1 MPTGKGGAPRWR
13 VGLSFATLYIVW
25 GTTYLG
31 IRFAVESLPPMLMG
45 AARFLVAG
53 AVLYPIMRL
62 SGNPAPKPVQWR
74 SALIVGAFLM
84 VGGQG
89 GVAWAERRI
98 PSGLAAAL
106 VATMPLWMLV
116 VNWMRPRGQAPDAR
130 LVTGILAGFAGVVL
144 LVAPW
149 QTNARDVDIWGILAV
164 VGGALSWAV
173 GSLYSTT
180 ARLPRS
186 HLLATAMQMLAG
198 GVLLLLVATARGE
211 WQMLDWGAVS
221 LRSLL
226 ALAYL
231 VVFGSLIGLTTY
243 TWLLTVR
250 PPSQVST
257 YSYVN
262 PVVAVFLGWLLAG
275 EHFSARMLLA
285 IAIILGSVVLATR
298 GTAHGRSAGQG
309 GEGSS
314 ND

>member
-1 MPTGKGGAPRWR
+1 MASDGAPRWR
-13 VGLSFATLYIVW
+13 IVLSFATLYLVW

-53 AVLYPIMRL
+53 AILYPVMRL
-62 SGNPAPKPVQWR
+62 NGNPRPKPIQWR
-74 SALIVGAFLM
+74 SALIVGALLM
-84 VGGQG
+84 LGGQG
-89 GVAWAERRI
+89 GVAWAEQRI
-98 PSGLAAAL
+98 HSGLAAAL

-116 VNWMRPRGQAPDAR
+116 VNWMRPRGQRPDAR
-130 LVTGILAGFAGVVL
+130 LAVGILAGFAGVVL

-149 QTNARDVDIWGILAV
+149 QTNARDADIWGILAV
-164 VGGALSWAV
+164 VGGALAWAI

-198 GVLLLLVATARGE
+198 GALLLVAATARGE
-211 WQMLDWGAVS
+211 WQTLDWGAVS

-226 ALAYL
+226 ALGYL
-231 VVFGSLIGLTTY
+231 IVFGSLIGLTTY
-243 TWLLTVR
+243 IWLLSVR
-250 PPSQVST
+250 PPSRVST

-262 PVVAVFLGWLLAG
+262 PVVAVFLGWLLAD

-285 IAIILGSVVLATR
+285 IAVILGSVVLATQ
-298 GTAHGRSAGQG
+298 GVAHAKSAGAAE
-309 GEGSS
+309 GEPPTA
-314 ND
+314 